1 VNRRVVVSH
10 LSRGNALFPFT
21 RQAQALPAELG
32 HSPVKSWPDAKG
44 CNHLSVQV
52 TQAAL
57 MQGGFIEP
65 VMLRSEF
72 DEVGG
77 PGYRGFVRP
86 IGNRPEWAWHFY
98 LRSCKSIS

>member
-57 MQGGFIEP
+57 MQGGIEP
-65 VMLRSEF
+65 LMLRSEI
-72 DEVGG
+72 DKVGG
-77 PGYRGFVRP
+77 PVIAVSSDRSVTDP
-86 IGNRPEWAWHFY
+86 NWHG
-98 LRSCKSIS
+98 IST